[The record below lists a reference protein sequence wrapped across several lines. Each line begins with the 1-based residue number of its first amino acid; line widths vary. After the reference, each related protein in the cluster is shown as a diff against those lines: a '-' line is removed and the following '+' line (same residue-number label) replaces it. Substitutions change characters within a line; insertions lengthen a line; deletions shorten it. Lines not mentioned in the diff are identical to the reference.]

1 MDGRCTRESGLLSF
15 YEEFQKLAK
24 ETIIGDA
31 SEGGE
36 SLGGVDVLTMFGEM
50 PLVSVLMWVQSRLP
64 KPAEEMVLEML
75 AKAKSMG

>member
-1 MDGRCTRESGLLSF
+1 
-15 YEEFQKLAK
+15 
-24 ETIIGDA
+24 
-31 SEGGE
+31 
-36 SLGGVDVLTMFGEM
+36 MFGEM